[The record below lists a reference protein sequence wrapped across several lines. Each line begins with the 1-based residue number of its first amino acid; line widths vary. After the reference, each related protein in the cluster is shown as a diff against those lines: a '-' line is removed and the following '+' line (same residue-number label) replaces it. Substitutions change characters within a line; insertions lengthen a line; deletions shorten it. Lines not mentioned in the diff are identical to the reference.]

1 MVKTFNFD
9 GDKFMIRQN
18 LFSQLTALSLALG
31 TANLIWVVPALA
43 EQQQQERILTVTG
56 QGTVPVPTTLT
67 QVSLGVETQG
77 KNADEVQQELAERS
91 SAVVAFLRSRNV
103 KKLTTTGISLQPIYS
118 QEDERKIIGYV
129 GRNTVNFRIN
139 TKESGKL
146 IDEAVKAG
154 ATRISG
160 IIFIATEEAI
170 DTAEQ
175 EAIRIATLN
184 AEKKAQAAL
193 GALNLVR
200 RNIIKINISEAPWQQ
215 LQNLAYGGITNNVSN
230 NVATPIVGGEQ
241 EVRASVTLQITY

>member
-1 MVKTFNFD
+1 MVKNFNFN
-9 GDKFMIRQN
+9 GDKFMMRQN
-18 LFSQLTALSLALG
+18 LFRQLMALSLALG
-31 TANLIWVVPALA
+31 TANLIWVAPALA

-139 TKESGKL
+139 TKESSKL

-154 ATRISG
+154 ATRING

-200 RNIIKINISEAPWQQ
+200 RNIIKINIAEAPWQQ

>member
-1 MVKTFNFD
+1 MVKTFNFK

-31 TANLIWVVPALA
+31 TANLIWVAPALA
-43 EQQQQERILTVTG
+43 EQQQQDRILTVTG

-77 KNADEVQQELAERS
+77 KNADEVQEELAERS

-103 KKLTTTGISLQPIYS
+103 KKLTTTGISLQPVYS

-154 ATRISG
+154 ATRING

-193 GALNLVR
+193 GALNFVR
-200 RNIIKINISEAPWQQ
+200 RNIIKINIAEASWQQ